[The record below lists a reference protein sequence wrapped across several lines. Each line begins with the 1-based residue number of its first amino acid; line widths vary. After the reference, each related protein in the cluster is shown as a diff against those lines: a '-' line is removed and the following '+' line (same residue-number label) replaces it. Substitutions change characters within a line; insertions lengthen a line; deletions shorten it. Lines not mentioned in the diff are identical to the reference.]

1 MTKLSHA
8 GAITAGERLTS
19 HLYPKRRTALSLA
32 IAVALGLP
40 AVGYAQATPPAPP
53 AEEELEEVVVTG
65 IRAGIESAIALK
77 ADSGSIVEAISAED
91 IGKLP
96 DTSIAESIARL
107 PGITSQRAE
116 GRASA
121 ISLRGTDPGFTTA
134 LMNGREQV
142 STGDNRSVEFDQY
155 PSELINQVVV
165 YKTPDSQLVGQ
176 GLAGTIDLRTIRP
189 LDYGTQA
196 VVLNLRGEYNA
207 DANLGADSDDTGY
220 RFSFSYVDQFLDNT
234 VGIAFGYARLDS
246 PLATSGFGTY
256 EPWNAAGSSGGAASC
271 GGGSPANC
279 VSNPGVTAGN
289 YTTNGMKVRA
299 DMGSTVR
306 DGLMASVQYKPT
318 DRYETVLDLYYSTM
332 DQTNNAR
339 SLEVNLGGY
348 PGPCCDGTFPD
359 GTVFGY
365 SNTTVK
371 NNTVVAGTL
380 NNVVPLARNFLFET
394 DDEIL
399 ATGWRNEFQ
408 LNDEWQLVA
417 DLSYSKATR
426 EQDQF
431 EVNAQYVP
439 LPANGTAP
447 RNIYDTGTFRLRGT
461 GSMPSLSFLLDYADP
476 TQVQVG
482 PTIYGAGYTKA
493 PEVED
498 ELTSFRV
505 DAIRDA
511 DLWWFS
517 QTSFG
522 INYADRTKDKISPE
536 SGLSTIGGGYYQID
550 DRFLLSPMNLN
561 YADAGRALAWKVRG
575 VLDAYYDP
583 IVYGDPTTLPYLA
596 PKYWDV
602 EEEVWTGYLR
612 ADLSRDLSDTVRL
625 RGNIGLQIIT
635 TDQSSSSFRVINAY
649 TPTQQVLTVS
659 DGKTYTDVLPQLN
672 FAFELPDDQAVRVG
686 VSRQMARAR
695 MDQLKATEEV
705 GYDSATGIPGGSG
718 GNPQLDPWRANAL
731 DVSYEKFFADR
742 KGYVSAA
749 TFYKDL
755 RSYIYT
761 QVDPNRDYSDVL
773 ATLPPGFFAP
783 GVVPQTTGNFSLPV
797 NGDGG
802 YLFGLEFAVSVPFDM
817 FSEALDGFG
826 AIVSYAYTDS
836 DIEIQGSI
844 SSVASDNIPLP
855 GLSEDVWNATL
866 YYEKYGFGA
875 RIATRYRSEYIGEV
889 TNFANDRTLRF
900 VDSDMITDAQVSY
913 LFDGNV
919 LNGTL
924 EGLQL
929 LFQINNLTNEPY
941 VAYSE
946 DKQRLLDYQEYGTQ
960 YLFGVNYRF

>member
-1 MTKLSHA
+1 
-8 GAITAGERLTS
+8 LTS

-40 AVGYAQATPPAPP
+40 AVGYSQGTPPPAP

-189 LDYGTQA
+189 LDYGKQA
-196 VVLNLRGEYNA
+196 IVLNLRGEMNA

-220 RFSFSYVDQFLDNT
+220 RASFSYVGQFLDDT
-234 VGIAFGYARLDS
+234 LGFSFGYARLDS

-279 VSNPGVTAGN
+279 VSNPGVAAGN

-306 DGLMASVQYKPT
+306 DGLMASLQYRPT
-318 DRYETVLDLYYSTM
+318 DSYETIFDVYYSTM

-348 PGPCCDGTFPD
+348 PGPCCDGTFPN

-371 NNTVVAGTL
+371 NGTVVAGTL
-380 NNVVPLARNFLFET
+380 NSVVPLARNFLFET

-431 EVNAQYVP
+431 EINAQYKP

-482 PTIYGAGYTKA
+482 PTIYGAGYAKA

-522 INYADRTKDKISPE
+522 VNYADRTKDKISPE
-536 SGLSTIGGGYYQID
+536 AGLSTIGGGYYQVD
-550 DRFLLSPMNLN
+550 DQYLLSPMNLN
-561 YADAGRALAWKVRG
+561 YADAGRALAWRVRG
-575 VLDAYYDP
+575 VLGAYYNP
-583 IVYGDPTTLPYLA
+583 IVYGDPNTLPYLA

-602 EEEVWTGYLR
+602 EEEVWTAYLR
-612 ADLSRDLSDTVRL
+612 ADRDLSDTVRL
-625 RGNIGLQIIT
+625 
-635 TDQSSSSFRVINAY
+635 
-649 TPTQQVLTVS
+649 
-659 DGKTYTDVLPQLN
+659 
-672 FAFELPDDQAVRVG
+672 
-686 VSRQMARAR
+686 
-695 MDQLKATEEV
+695 
-705 GYDSATGIPGGSG
+705 
-718 GNPQLDPWRANAL
+718 
-731 DVSYEKFFADR
+731 
-742 KGYVSAA
+742 AA
-749 TFYKDL
+749 T
-755 RSYIYT
+755 S
-761 QVDPNRDYSDVL
+761 
-773 ATLPPGFFAP
+773 
-783 GVVPQTTGNFSLPV
+783 
-797 NGDGG
+797 
-802 YLFGLEFAVSVPFDM
+802 
-817 FSEALDGFG
+817 
-826 AIVSYAYTDS
+826 
-836 DIEIQGSI
+836 
-844 SSVASDNIPLP
+844 AS
-855 GLSEDVWNATL
+855 
-866 YYEKYGFGA
+866 
-875 RIATRYRSEYIGEV
+875 R
-889 TNFANDRTLRF
+889 
-900 VDSDMITDAQVSY
+900 
-913 LFDGNV
+913 
-919 LNGTL
+919 
-924 EGLQL
+924 
-929 LFQINNLTNEPY
+929 
-941 VAYSE
+941 
-946 DKQRLLDYQEYGTQ
+946 
-960 YLFGVNYRF
+960 

>member
-1 MTKLSHA
+1 VTKQSHA

-40 AVGYAQATPPAPP
+40 AVGYAQATPPAPA

-196 VVLNLRGEYNA
+196 VVLNLRGEINA
-207 DANLGADSDDTGY
+207 DADLGADSDDTGY
-220 RFSFSYVDQFLDNT
+220 RASFSYVGQFLDDT
-234 VGIAFGYARLDS
+234 LGVSFGYARLDS

-256 EPWNAAGSSGGAASC
+256 EPWEPRSAGGAASC

-279 VSNPGVTAGN
+279 VSNPGVSAGN

-306 DGLMASVQYKPT
+306 DGLMATLQYRPT
-318 DRYETVLDLYYSTM
+318 DTYETVLDVYYSTM

-339 SLEVNLGGY
+339 SLEVNLSGY
-348 PGPCCDGTFPD
+348 PGPCCDGTFPN

-365 SNTTVK
+365 SNTTIK
-371 NNTVVAGTL
+371 ANTVVAGTL
-380 NNVVPLARNFLFET
+380 NNVVPLVRNFLFET
-394 DDEIL
+394 EDEIL
-399 ATGWRNEFQ
+399 AGGWRNEFQ

-417 DLSYSKATR
+417 DLSYSNAKR

-431 EVNAQYVP
+431 EINAQYEP

-461 GSMPSLSFLLDYADP
+461 GSMPSLSFLLDYTDP

-498 ELTSFRV
+498 ELTSLRF

-536 SGLSTIGGGYYQID
+536 AGLGTIGGGYYQVD
-550 DRFLLSPMNLN
+550 DQYLLSPMNLN
-561 YADAGRALAWKVRG
+561 YADAGKALAWKVRG
-575 VLDAYYDP
+575 VLGEYFNP
-583 IVYGDPTTLPYLA
+583 IVYGNPETLSYLA
-596 PKYWDV
+596 GKYWDV

-612 ADLSRDLSDTVRL
+612 ADLNRQLSDTVNL
-625 RGNIGLQIIT
+625 RGNVGVQVIY
-635 TDQSSSSFRVINAY
+635 TDQSSGSFRVDTKGTNDRGDDEVF
-649 TPTQQVLTVS
+649 PVS
-659 DGKTYTDVLPQLN
+659 GGKSYSDILPQLN
-672 FAFELPDDQAVRVG
+672 FAFELPDEQAVRVA

-695 MDQLKATEEV
+695 MDQLKATDES
-705 GYDSATGIPGGSG
+705 GYDAATGRPGGSG
-718 GNPQLDPWRANAL
+718 GNPELDPWRAWAFDL
-731 DVSYEKFFADR
+731 SYEKFFADR

-755 RSYIYT
+755 TSYIYSQT
-761 QVDPNRDYSDVL
+761 DPNHDFSDL
-773 ATLPPGFFAP
+773 LNTLPPGYFAP
-783 GVVPQTTGNFSLPV
+783 GVVPQTTGSFSRPV

-836 DIEIQGSI
+836 DIEIEGRI
-844 SSVASDNIPLP
+844 GDVSSDSIPLP

-875 RIATRYRSEYIGEV
+875 RIATRYRSEYVGEL
-889 TNFANDRTLRF
+889 TDYANDRRLRY

-913 LFDGNV
+913 LFSE
-919 LNGTL
+919 GTL
-924 EGLQL
+924 EGVQL
-929 LFQINNLTNEPY
+929 LFQVNNLTNEPY
-941 VAYSE
+941 VSYSE
-946 DKQRLLDYQEYGTQ
+946 DNQRLIDYQEYGTQ